1 MATKSMNFQLNI
13 KSIIWKKEIYDLLDY
28 YSNETIKTKIK
39 INSSGVLSKVNN
51 QIIYTPGENLEK
63 SPSNLLTII
72 KNESIGKYLIDCGTW
87 SKNLDQLAE
96 ENGAFLVYR
105 GISSSNKNNNKISE
119 NYYKLSQGDIF
130 RIGRIYFKV
139 LDINIKKD
147 NDDMKYN
154 IDSAT
159 KGTML
164 RYSSCNN
171 LLVIKGKK
179 MLKEIS
185 SISPDRRNDV
195 DLYHREDA
203 QLHLNNKSLFFF
215 ERLNKDEESLAYKVK
230 SGKFLPKIASRK
242 FPLLFNKKSNTKSK
256 KIKKI
261 IKIVKKVKKDI
272 NRNTK
277 NKSMCRV
284 FYGDDS
290 TDKNPLISPCKCKGS
305 MKYIHYKCLKNW
317 LNSKIEEDISFD
329 TNNPEIEVISY
340 NRKDISCELCKEKLP
355 DYIKYN
361 GRYYNIIFYK
371 PKFEEY
377 LVLESMRADE
387 HKAKF
392 IHIISFDRTN
402 CINIGRAHECE
413 LSISEISVSRF
424 HCIIHKDNGDL
435 FLEDNVSKFGT
446 LILIQNNN
454 MVMNDYLQLKV
465 QKNKTYIE
473 LKVSIPS
480 SLTCCKNPLTFDSR
494 KYDYQMQNQKMF
506 DFISYFFLKENG
518 SNQIDEENENL
529 KELIDNNRDKISDV
543 GISINKDIVG
553 DVIIKETKDEY
564 PDCKSHTSRIKK
576 INIKKSK
583 NDNYELPQLEKIKLD
598 HLIEDLK
605 RSSNLNNFQQSKQIN
620 LLRLNNKEGNYDKTN
635 ANPNSLGPTYST
647 INVNN
652 HSNYK
657 NK

>member
-1 MATKSMNFQLNI
+1 MNSQLNI

-28 YSNETIKTKIK
+28 YSNETIKTIIK

-63 SPSNLLTII
+63 SPSNLLTI
-72 KNESIGKYLIDCGTW
+72 KKDESIGKFLIDCGTW

-96 ENGAFLVYR
+96 ENGAFLVYK

-130 RIGRIYFKV
+130 KIGRIYFKV

-147 NDDMKYN
+147 NDEMKYS
-154 IDSAT
+154 IDSTT

-179 MLKEIS
+179 IKKGIS
-185 SISPDRRNDV
+185 FSPDKRKDA
-195 DLYHREDA
+195 DLYHREND
-203 QLHLNNKSLFFF
+203 QLNLNNKSIFFF
-215 ERLNKDEESLAYKVK
+215 ESLNKDEESLEYKVK

-242 FPLLFNKKSNTKSK
+242 FPILINKKSNTKSK

-284 FYGDDS
+284 CYGDDS
-290 TDKNPLISPCKCKGS
+290 TNENPLISPCKCKGS

-317 LNSKIEEDISFD
+317 LNSKIEEDISID

-361 GRYYNIIFYK
+361 GRYYNITFYK

-377 LVLESMRADE
+377 LVLESMREDG
-387 HKAKF
+387 HKAIF
-392 IHIISFDRTN
+392 IHIISFDRKN
-402 CINIGRAHECE
+402 YINIGRTDECE

-454 MVMNDYLQLKV
+454 MVMNDYLPLKV
-465 QKNKTYIE
+465 QINKTYIE
-473 LKVSIPS
+473 LKVSIPLS
-480 SLTCCKNPLTFDSR
+480 FTCCKNPLTFDSR

-518 SNQIDEENENL
+518 SNQIDDENEDL
-529 KELIDNNRDKISDV
+529 KQLIDNNNDKNSDE
-543 GISINKDIVG
+543 GISINKDCVG
-553 DVIIKETKDEY
+553 DIIIKETKDEY
-564 PDCKSHTSRIKK
+564 PDCKSITSRIKK

-583 NDNYELPQLEKIKLD
+583 NENYELPRLEKINLER
-598 HLIEDLK
+598 LIEDLK
-605 RSSNLNNFQQSKQIN
+605 RSSNLNNLQQRKQIN
-620 LLRLNNKEGNYDKTN
+620 LLRLNKKEGNYDKTN

-647 INVNN
+647 IIVNN
-652 HSNYK
+652 HSNHK

>member
-28 YSNETIKTKIK
+28 YSNETIKTIIK

-63 SPSNLLTII
+63 SPSNLLTI
-72 KNESIGKYLIDCGTW
+72 KKDESIGKYLIDCGTW
-87 SKNLDQLAE
+87 SKNLEKLAE

-130 RIGRIYFKV
+130 KIGRIYFKV

-147 NDDMKYN
+147 NDEMKYS
-154 IDSAT
+154 IYSAT
-159 KGTML
+159 KRTML

-171 LLVIKGKK
+171 LSVIKGKK
-179 MLKEIS
+179 MIKGIS
-185 SISPDRRNDV
+185 SISPGKRNDA
-195 DLYHREDA
+195 DLYHREDVK
-203 QLHLNNKSLFFF
+203 LNPNSKSLFFF

-230 SGKFLPKIASRK
+230 NGKFLSKIVSRK
-242 FPLLFNKKSNTKSK
+242 FLLCSIKRVIQNQKKS
-256 KIKKI
+256 
-261 IKIVKKVKKDI
+261 KKDI

-277 NKSMCRV
+277 NKSICRV
-284 FYGDDS
+284 CYGDDS
-290 TDKNPLISPCKCKGS
+290 TDENPLISPCKCKGS
-305 MKYIHYKCLKNW
+305 MKYIHYKCLKSW

-361 GRYYNIIFYK
+361 GRYYNITFYK

-377 LVLESMRADE
+377 LLLESMKADE

-392 IHIISFDRTN
+392 IHIISFDRKN
-402 CINIGRAHECE
+402 CINIGRTHECE
-413 LSISEISVSRF
+413 LSISELSVSRF

-435 FLEDNVSKFGT
+435 FLEDNASKFGT
-446 LILIQNNN
+446 LILVQNNN
-454 MVMNDYLQLKV
+454 MLMNDYLPLKV
-465 QKNKTYIE
+465 QINKTYIE

-494 KYDYQMQNQKMF
+494 EYDYQMQNQKMF
-506 DFISYFFLKENG
+506 DFISYFFLKENE
-518 SNQIDEENENL
+518 SNQIVDENKNL
-529 KELIDNNRDKISDV
+529 KELIDNNSDKNNDV
-543 GISINKDIVG
+543 GISINKELVDNI
-553 DVIIKETKDEY
+553 IIKETKDEY
-564 PDCKSHTSRIKK
+564 QDCKSITSRIKK

-583 NDNYELPQLEKIKLD
+583 NDNYELPQLEKIKLE

-620 LLRLNNKEGNYDKTN
+620 LLRLNKKEGNYDKTN
-635 ANPNSLGPTYST
+635 DNQNSFGPTYST
-647 INVNN
+647 INVNLF
-652 HSNYK
+652 K
-657 NK
+657 F